1 MAKKK
6 NTIPSGFEDI
16 LGNIYSNAEQGEG
29 ITNIDELE
37 ELNNSLDDDDDKNV
51 PPVNNNPEDGDK
63 QDPIQNAQDPNAHED
78 NSPEPPVNNNPEP
91 PVQEPPVEN
100 NTDRSL
106 GEEPTQE
113 DVIEAQ
119 QVGLFFDALGSS
131 LGWNMDEIDEKDRP
145 LTVDQLTDYMKAV
158 VTENSVPQYADD
170 RIQALDEYVKN
181 GGKFED
187 FYRRQ
192 QEALT
197 LDNIDLE
204 DENNQKAVVREL
216 MQRSGYT
223 DEQINK
229 KISRYEDSDMLYEE
243 SEDALDR
250 LKQLR
255 QKEVEEATRQQEEL
269 AKQQEEQSREFFN
282 TVSNDINSL
291 TNIRGIAI
299 PREDRKALFD
309 YIFKVDQNGQSQ
321 YTKDFNKNLSKNLI
335 ESAYFTMKADTLI
348 SNAKATGET
357 SAAEKLRKMLRHS
370 AKNHSTYNA
379 DDKTKS
385 VTDLIG
391 GMF

>member
-6 NTIPSGFEDI
+6 NTIPTEFDNL
-16 LGNIYSNAEQGEG
+16 LGNIYTNAEEG
-29 ITNIDELE
+29 GGVTN
-37 ELNNSLDDDDDKNV
+37 LDDINPFADDVDDDKILDEPPVKDPEDGNEPDPNEKDPNAHVDDTPV
-51 PPVNNNPEDGDK
+51 PPVNNN
-63 QDPIQNAQDPNAHED
+63 Q
-78 NSPEPPVNNNPEP
+78 EPPTP
-91 PVQEPPVEN
+91 PAEPPVE
-100 NTDRSL
+100 DPKDD
-106 GEEPTQE
+106 EDPTE
-113 DVIEAQ
+113 ADVIEAE
-119 QVGLFFDALGSS
+119 QVGLFFDALGQS

-158 VTENSVPQYADD
+158 VTENSKPEYADD

-192 QEALT
+192 QETLT

-229 KISRYEDSDMLYEE
+229 KITRYEDSDMLYEE

-250 LKQLR
+250 LKELR
-255 QKEVEEATRQQEEL
+255 KKEVEEAQRQQEEL
-269 AKQQEEQSREFFN
+269 AKQQEEQSRQFFN
-282 TVSNDINSL
+282 TVSKDINEL

-299 PREDRKALFD
+299 PKEDRKALFD

-335 ESAYFTMKADTLI
+335 ESAYFTMKADSLI
-348 SNAKATGET
+348 SSAKNTGET
-357 SAAEKLRKMLRHS
+357 SAADKLRKMLRHS